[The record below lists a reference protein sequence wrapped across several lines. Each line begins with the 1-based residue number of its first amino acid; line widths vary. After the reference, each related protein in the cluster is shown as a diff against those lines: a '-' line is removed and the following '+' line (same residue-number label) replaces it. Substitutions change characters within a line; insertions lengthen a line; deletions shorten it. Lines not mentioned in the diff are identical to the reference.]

1 MTSGSVPRSAGK
13 QFSAFTLQLALLH
26 WFVHIYS
33 ILWRRSKRAC
43 DWWPPGHVKSDIL
56 FYSHRVMFQGESA
69 NTSRVSVLVS
79 FSGSGESVTSLQ
91 YLMLVGCDLG
101 SLIDKSLR
109 TYFVLIRN
117 WKEIHLAVE
126 NMGQITWLAVLVVL
140 GIFVAHITMFSS
152 FF

>member
-1 MTSGSVPRSAGK
+1 
-13 QFSAFTLQLALLH
+13 
-26 WFVHIYS
+26 
-33 ILWRRSKRAC
+33 
-43 DWWPPGHVKSDIL
+43 
-56 FYSHRVMFQGESA
+56 MFQGESA

>member
-1 MTSGSVPRSAGK
+1 
-13 QFSAFTLQLALLH
+13 
-26 WFVHIYS
+26 
-33 ILWRRSKRAC
+33 
-43 DWWPPGHVKSDIL
+43 
-56 FYSHRVMFQGESA
+56 MFQGESA

-117 WKEIHLAVE
+117 
-126 NMGQITWLAVLVVL
+126 
-140 GIFVAHITMFSS
+140 
-152 FF
+152 